1 MQAPAK
7 LLSLHKDI
15 EHDMSVLPSI
25 KEKEKEKVVTNGKEK
40 VTWFLDMI
48 PADVSLADMQSW
60 CLIP

>member
-7 LLSLHKDI
+7 LLSLHMDI
-15 EHDMSVLPSI
+15 EHDMNVLPSI
-25 KEKEKEKVVTNGKEK
+25 KEKEKVVTNGKEK

-48 PADVSLADMQSW
+48 PADVSLAEMQSW